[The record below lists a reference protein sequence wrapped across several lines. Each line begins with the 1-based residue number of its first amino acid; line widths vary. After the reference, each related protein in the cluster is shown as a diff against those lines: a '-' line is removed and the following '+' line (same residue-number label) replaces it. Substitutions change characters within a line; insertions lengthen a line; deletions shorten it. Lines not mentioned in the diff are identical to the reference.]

1 MEFGIAQS
9 ALVGQQC
16 FWEASQRD
24 HSLLDRLLRQQILG
38 VLLGKAREV
47 DSNYK
52 LTMRREDEEPTFGLS
67 ISLLIVTYKQDCAS

>member
-16 FWEASQRD
+16 FWEASQRGQ
-24 HSLLDRLLRQQILG
+24 SLLDRILRQKILR

-47 DSNYK
+47 DSNLK
-52 LTMRREDEEPTFGLS
+52 LTLRREDEGPMFGLS
-67 ISLLIVTYKQDCAS
+67 ISLLIVNYKQDCA